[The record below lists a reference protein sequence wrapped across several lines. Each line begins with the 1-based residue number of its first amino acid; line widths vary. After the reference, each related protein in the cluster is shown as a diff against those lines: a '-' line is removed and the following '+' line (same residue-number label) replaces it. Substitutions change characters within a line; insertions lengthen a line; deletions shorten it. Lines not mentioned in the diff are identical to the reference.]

1 MTVKVVDMSKF
12 IDATEASKEILWVKK
27 FLNKFDYKQDRYMVY
42 CYSQNVIHLSKNASF
57 H

>member
-1 MTVKVVDMSKF
+1 MTVKVVEMSKF
-12 IDATEASKEILWVKK
+12 INATEASKEILWVKK